1 MITTGGMLARELL
14 KEEDDFIT
22 VRLSGREYIIESIS
36 RVPDC
41 VDRPTSHR
49 CLDIREGGQGYIQR

>member
-1 MITTGGMLARELL
+1 MLARELL

-41 VDRPTSHR
+41 VDGPTSHR